1 VTSWALCYT
10 HRSFNAGIQ
19 STSRVESYNALIKRS
34 VRSSITLFELDTE
47 IQLQLDKEEQFERLE
62 EQSHKNPT
70 VGLPNI
76 VDRFFKRIN
85 IIIKKYLTPRVLKIQ
100 HSQMNESLLYRTKR
114 IEDWKNFLNHEI

>member
-1 VTSWALCYT
+1 M
-10 HRSFNAGIQ
+10 Q
-19 STSRVESYNALIKRS
+19 
-34 VRSSITLFELDTE
+34 

-76 VDRFFKRIN
+76 VNRFFKRIDV
-85 IIIKKYLTPRVLKIQ
+85 IIKKYLTPRVLKIQ

-114 IEDWKNFLNHEI
+114 IKDWKDLLNHELNFIDKESNLIKKTSMVDQGYDSDLMDESGSID